1 MAIDDVNKRT
11 SVVGVGRP
19 FLRSHW
25 PATID
30 QSWRLSVGNAYSGN
44 ILTPSGTGVQGS
56 LAGEGGLAGAG
67 GLASY
72 VGGLAG

>member
-1 MAIDDVNKRT
+1 MAIDSVNKRS

-19 FLRSHW
+19 YLRSHW
-25 PATID
+25 PGTID
-30 QSWRLSVGNAYSGN
+30 GAWRLSVGNAYSGN
-44 ILTPSGTGVQGS
+44 SVGAPTGGIIGS